1 MKFTVTSN
9 DLLQQLQAV
18 AKVISSKS
26 VAAVPVLENILFELQ
41 GHILTL
47 TASDLSNRLT
57 CSIAVNN
64 QGEDGAFAVRA
75 GIVLDSLKEL
85 PDQPIEIEVEEGK
98 TTVTYSNGHYSFLT
112 TAADIYPEGIIL
124 EEARTLEVPAQ
135 ALLKGLE
142 RTVFAA
148 SDDDRR
154 PVMTGVY
161 LDFFEDKLVC
171 VASDGRILARH
182 TDSNIKS
189 EAAAAFCLPARI
201 ALLLTR
207 GLLAKET
214 EPVQISFDTKNV
226 TFTMKGGAL
235 TARLLDGKFPNYN
248 SVIPPSSPHNI
259 TVDKDQLFFAS
270 KRAAI
275 FSNRASNLVI
285 FDFADGAIRISS
297 QDLDLSIAAEETIPC
312 SGQEPGTRVRI
323 GFDFNYLQRI
333 LQSLSSEQIQISLAD
348 QTRAGIITPLT
359 TDDGVDICT
368 LIIPMKL
375 LGE

>member
-1 MKFTVTSN
+1 M
-9 DLLQQLQAV
+9 
-18 AKVISSKS
+18 
-26 VAAVPVLENILFELQ
+26 
-41 GHILTL
+41 
-47 TASDLSNRLT
+47 
-57 CSIAVNN
+57 
-64 QGEDGAFAVRA
+64 
-75 GIVLDSLKEL
+75 
-85 PDQPIEIEVEEGK
+85 
-98 TTVTYSNGHYSFLT
+98 
-112 TAADIYPEGIIL
+112 
-124 EEARTLEVPAQ
+124 
-135 ALLKGLE
+135 
-142 RTVFAA
+142 
-148 SDDDRR
+148 
-154 PVMTGVY
+154 Y